1 VAVYRRTSRR
11 RSVLILLVLTSITLI
26 TLDARGNGSGVTRTI
41 RDAARDSMAPVQSAV
56 DDVLSPV
63 DDWVDG
69 VTRSA
74 DLKQENRVLRR
85 QLAQARG
92 EAAASRGALR
102 ENKELR
108 SLAHLPYAQG
118 LPGVTAQVVL
128 GSPGNFESTIALD
141 KGTNDGVR
149 NGMPVVTGDGL
160 VGRVVQASRR
170 RATVLLLTDPESGV
184 SVRLERT
191 GDLGIVNGRSGSS
204 TLRLDSV
211 QTTGG
216 AQSKVDV
223 KKGELV
229 FTSGLNDSVYPA
241 NIPVG
246 RVESIRQ
253 GGGGV
258 EQVITVRPL
267 ADVGRDTFVR
277 ALKYSP
283 REPGG

>member
-1 VAVYRRTSRR
+1 TY
-11 RSVLILLVLTSITLI
+11 
-26 TLDARGNGSGVTRTI
+26 
-41 RDAARDSMAPVQSAV
+41 AP
-56 DDVLSPV
+56 
-63 DDWVDG
+63 
-69 VTRSA
+69 
-74 DLKQENRVLRR
+74 
-85 QLAQARG
+85 
-92 EAAASRGALR
+92 
-102 ENKELR
+102 
-108 SLAHLPYAQG
+108 G

-141 KGTNDGVR
+141 KGTSDGVM

-184 SVRLERT
+184 SVRLERR
-191 GDLGIVNGRSGSS
+191 GAQAIVNGRSGSD

-211 QTTGG
+211 QNPGG
-216 AQSKVDV
+216 ANTTVDV

-246 RVESIRQ
+246 RVESIRR

-267 ADVGRDTFVR
+267 ADVGRDTFV
-277 ALKYSP
+277 
-283 REPGG
+283 